1 MEENLKGRLVLILGI
16 LSVIFLLLW
25 ISSCNDVR
33 KFRSAKDKE
42 MNLRLDSEQKRDEY
56 MKQKASLEEKI
67 VRVESALDEEKATLE
82 STKKALSQEQMVS
95 NSLKSELEKI
105 NKLKEQLEND
115 LKNALV
121 KNKAAV
127 PEKPKK

>member
-1 MEENLKGRLVLILGI
+1 VEENLKGRLVLILGI

-56 MKQKASLEEKI
+56 MKQKSSLEEKI
-67 VRVESALDEEKATLE
+67 LKVESALDEEKATLD
-82 STKKALSQEQMVS
+82 STRKALSQEQMVS

-115 LKNALV
+115 LKNALI

>member
-56 MKQKASLEEKI
+56 MKQKSSLEEKI
-67 VRVESALDEEKATLE
+67 LKVESALDEEKATLD
-82 STKKALSQEQMVS
+82 STRKALSQEQMVS

-115 LKNALV
+115 LKNALI